1 MFSAAVQQVDP
12 CDVPVGHALPLANLD
27 VGVGDGGDGVPAI
40 DGEGCS
46 SIVHYGGVVVG
57 SVEVVGVLLVEV
69 VGHLWVDVLP
79 VDPDVVVAVAPG
91 LLVLEAQSVVDL
103 VLDDAKVDA
112 ALPVERQ
119 DLFPSLSAQRRE
131 ASVLALDADVVV
143 LVLTVDK
150 ADTSLAVEGL
160 QGISDQLPFPTAVLT
175 ADGEGNRHQAVVVFL
190 PQAALVTLAFN
201 GISAFWKQDVSF
213 QQDLIAAIVCGQNPG
228 GDISGVVFLHLA
240 LSSSS
245 FLHERMSLR
254 EAEQEQQQQADRGTH
269 LQSGSGSCG
278 ASLQS
283 CCGETPWSFVPDTVE
298 SRVFILS
305 STGVSA
311 GGLWA
316 GVHIAGPKQT

>member
-12 CDVPVGHALPLANLD
+12 PDVPVGHALPLANLD
-27 VGVGDGGDGVPAI
+27 VAVGDGGDGFPAI

-46 SIVHYGGVVVG
+46 FIVHYGGVVVG

-69 VGHLWVDVLP
+69 VGRLWVDVLP

-119 DLFPSLSAQRRE
+119 DLLPSLSAQRRE

-150 ADTSLAVEGL
+150 ADTGLAVEGP
-160 QGISDQLPFPTAVLT
+160 QGISDQLPFPAAVLT

-213 QQDLIAAIVCGQNPG
+213 QQDLVAAIVCGQNPG
-228 GDISGVVFLHLA
+228 GDIDGVVFLHLA

-254 EAEQEQQQQADRGTH
+254 EAEQEQQADRGTH

-283 CCGETPWSFVPDTVE
+283 CCGETPRSFVSDTVE
-298 SRVFILS
+298 SQVFILS

-316 GVHIAGPKQT
+316 GVHIAGPE